1 MDELECW
8 AARHPEKSA
17 VIFPQ
22 SARARDFATLDGNA
36 NRLAQ
41 GLIGRGLEPGAMVA
55 VLLENRPEIFEIAW
69 AARRAGL
76 YYAMLNTHLRP
87 REIAYLLGDCGAAL
101 LFVSRALLALVP
113 PEWRARR
120 SIVCLASPSSAAEE
134 GDAAPLYSYDA
145 LLASSARPASLP
157 ERPVGREFLYSSDS
171 YDALLASNPRPA
183 PLPERPVGREFLYS
197 SGTSG
202 RPKGIRFPLLAAAQR
217 GVMQPGE
224 KLLDQTLRFGADSV
238 YLSPAPLYH
247 AAPHVYS
254 LHAMSRGKT
263 VIALEKFEPETAL
276 SAIQRYRVTHSQWV
290 PTMFVRMLA
299 LPEIVR
305 AQYDLSSHTRAIHA
319 AAPCPIHVKERMI
332 AWWGPILVEYYAGS
346 ERIGTT
352 LIESAAWLAHKGSVG
367 RAIYGT
373 IHILDEDGNDLPPG
387 EVGGIW
393 FEGTGGFAYHNDPEK
408 TRASYN
414 ARGFATLGDLGSLDA
429 EGYLYLSD
437 RRSDLIISAG
447 ANVYPAEIE
456 SVLLEHPL
464 IADAAAIGVPDE
476 DQGEVVLAAIEPV
489 ASPESIGLTPGAII
503 AFCRE
508 HMASIK
514 CPRHV
519 VFLERLPR
527 TPTGKL
533 LRRELKERF
542 RSEMAPAARA

>member
-69 AARRAGL
+69 AARRGGL
-76 YYAMLNTHLRP
+76 YYAMLNSHLRA
-87 REIAYLLGDCGAAL
+87 REIAYLLADCGAAL

-113 PEWRARR
+113 AEWRARWP
-120 SIVCLASPSSAAEE
+120 IVCLASPSSEAEA
-134 GDAAPLYSYDA
+134 GDAAPLYSY
-145 LLASSARPASLP
+145 
-157 ERPVGREFLYSSDS
+157 DS

-217 GVMQPGE
+217 GVTQPGE

-414 ARGFATLGDLGSLDA
+414 ARGFATLGDLGFLDA